1 MKIKNKLV
9 TMYNTDKVYLAEWI
23 LAVVTGLFVFVTT
36 STWDSQ
42 SLTIWSTNVWDVIAD
57 GNFRGFYEY
66 TASNVNGVHHSHM
79 GSEIMSVL
87 PWSIWNLP
95 LWIMQRFFGKP
106 IMSSAIMLA
115 YSKMFLVLCT
125 VIMLV
130 YAKKITYLITG
141 DKSKSVWA
149 MFLTASSTYI
159 YLSVCYSGQND
170 ILMITASVIGVHC
183 LLKNKHKAFI
193 AWSLLAVSI
202 KPFFLLPFLAV
213 LLLTEKNFL
222 KIFGKAFIVSSGVIL
237 QKMIFRGAPGYKES
251 MNIGPAKKMLE
262 QMFPPNI
269 NTEFGSISFFAISL
283 VLIYLYSYTRDFKKE
298 DYADSQSLIGKY
310 VIYIITLTYAGYL
323 MFSPFS
329 FYRMAILLPFL
340 YIVLVQNKN
349 MVLYN
354 GIFDIA
360 AQFGLM
366 MKLILRGSRLFEVR
380 FVNKALIQRFFGY
393 NVEYKASC
401 PYSSVDLYLYDN
413 KDLLEHYQPL
423 FSGVAVVSVAMLLI
437 LNHPEKQLKFKI
449 NGDRNIRAL
458 LWVRTLII
466 VPFVLL
472 TLYLFA
478 KSPYRF

>member
-66 TASNVNGVHHSHM
+66 TASNVNGVHHAHM

-149 MFLTASSTYI
+149 MFLTASSTYL

-170 ILMITASVIGVHC
+170 ILMITASVIGVH
-183 LLKNKHKAFI
+183 
-193 AWSLLAVSI
+193 
-202 KPFFLLPFLAV
+202 
-213 LLLTEKNFL
+213 
-222 KIFGKAFIVSSGVIL
+222 
-237 QKMIFRGAPGYKES
+237 
-251 MNIGPAKKMLE
+251 
-262 QMFPPNI
+262 
-269 NTEFGSISFFAISL
+269 
-283 VLIYLYSYTRDFKKE
+283 
-298 DYADSQSLIGKY
+298 
-310 VIYIITLTYAGYL
+310 
-323 MFSPFS
+323 
-329 FYRMAILLPFL
+329 
-340 YIVLVQNKN
+340 
-349 MVLYN
+349 
-354 GIFDIA
+354 
-360 AQFGLM
+360 
-366 MKLILRGSRLFEVR
+366 
-380 FVNKALIQRFFGY
+380 
-393 NVEYKASC
+393 
-401 PYSSVDLYLYDN
+401 
-413 KDLLEHYQPL
+413 
-423 FSGVAVVSVAMLLI
+423 
-437 LNHPEKQLKFKI
+437 
-449 NGDRNIRAL
+449 
-458 LWVRTLII
+458 
-466 VPFVLL
+466 
-472 TLYLFA
+472 
-478 KSPYRF
+478 

>member
-1 MKIKNKLV
+1 MVPPRKCSSRCFPRI
-9 TMYNTDKVYLAEWI
+9 
-23 LAVVTGLFVFVTT
+23 
-36 STWDSQ
+36 STRIR
-42 SLTIWSTNVWDVIAD
+42 L
-57 GNFRGFYEY
+57 RY
-66 TASNVNGVHHSHM
+66 
-79 GSEIMSVL
+79 
-87 PWSIWNLP
+87 P
-95 LWIMQRFFGKP
+95 
-106 IMSSAIMLA
+106 
-115 YSKMFLVLCT
+115 
-125 VIMLV
+125 
-130 YAKKITYLITG
+130 
-141 DKSKSVWA
+141 
-149 MFLTASSTYI
+149 
-159 YLSVCYSGQND
+159 
-170 ILMITASVIGVHC
+170 
-183 LLKNKHKAFI
+183 
-193 AWSLLAVSI
+193 SLL
-202 KPFFLLPFLAV
+202 F
-213 LLLTEKNFL
+213 
-222 KIFGKAFIVSSGVIL
+222 
-237 QKMIFRGAPGYKES
+237 
-251 MNIGPAKKMLE
+251 
-262 QMFPPNI
+262 
-269 NTEFGSISFFAISL
+269 L
-283 VLIYLYSYTRDFKKE
+283 VLIYLYSYTAISKE
-298 DYADSQSLIGKY
+298 DYGNSQSLIGKY

-423 FSGVAVVSVAMLLI
+423 FSGVAVVSMAMLLI
-437 LNHPEKQLKFKI
+437 LNHPEKQIKFKI

-472 TLYLFA
+472 TA
-478 KSPYRF
+478 VPVRQKSPYQILISKELKHEGHYSGGRPRNKALPDDKNRIEAAFARI

>member
-66 TASNVNGVHHSHM
+66 TASNVNGVHHAHM

-95 LWIMQRFFGKP
+95 IWIMQRFFGKP

-115 YSKMFLVLCT
+115 YSKMFLVMCT

-130 YAKKITYLITG
+130 YTKKITYLITG

-149 MFLTASSTYI
+149 MFLTASSTYL

-170 ILMITASVIGVHC
+170 ILMITASVIAVYC
-183 LLKNKHKAFI
+183 LFKNKHKAFI
-193 AWSLLAVSI
+193 AWSLFAVSI

-213 LLLTEKNFL
+213 LLLSEKNFL
-222 KIFGKAFIVSSGVIL
+222 KIFGKAFIVSSGVIV
-237 QKMIFRGAPGYKES
+237 QKLMFRGAPGYKES
-251 MNIGPAKKMLE
+251 MNIGPAKEMLE
-262 QMFPPNI
+262 QMFPPNV
-269 NTEFGSISFFAISL
+269 NTEFGAVSFFAISL
-283 VLIYLYSYTRDFKKE
+283 VLIYLYSYTRDFKKD
-298 DYADSQSLIGKY
+298 DYAKSQSLVGKY
-310 VIYIITLTYAGYL
+310 AIYLITVTYAGYL

-329 FYRMAILLPFL
+329 FYRLATMLPFL

-360 AQFGLM
+360 AQFGML
-366 MKLILRGSRLFEVR
+366 MKLVLRDSRLFEVR
-380 FVNKALIQRFFGY
+380 FVNKALVQRFFGY

-401 PYSSVDLYLYDN
+401 PYSSIDLYLYDN

-423 FSGVAVVSVAMLLI
+423 FSGIAAVSIALLLI
-437 LNHPEKQLKFKI
+437 FNHPEKQVKFKI

>member
-1 MKIKNKLV
+1 
-9 TMYNTDKVYLAEWI
+9 
-23 LAVVTGLFVFVTT
+23 
-36 STWDSQ
+36 
-42 SLTIWSTNVWDVIAD
+42 
-57 GNFRGFYEY
+57 
-66 TASNVNGVHHSHM
+66 
-79 GSEIMSVL
+79 
-87 PWSIWNLP
+87 
-95 LWIMQRFFGKP
+95 
-106 IMSSAIMLA
+106 
-115 YSKMFLVLCT
+115 
-125 VIMLV
+125 
-130 YAKKITYLITG
+130 
-141 DKSKSVWA
+141 
-149 MFLTASSTYI
+149 
-159 YLSVCYSGQND
+159 
-170 ILMITASVIGVHC
+170 MITASVIGVHC

-251 MNIGPAKKMLE
+251 MNIGPAKEMLE
-262 QMFPPNI
+262 KMFPPNI

-298 DYADSQSLIGKY
+298 DYTDSQSLIGKY

-329 FYRMAILLPFL
+329 FYRLATLLPFL

-423 FSGVAVVSVAMLLI
+423 FSGVAVVSMAMLLI
-437 LNHPEKQLKFKI
+437 LNHPEKQVKFKI
-449 NGDRNIRAL
+449 NGNRNIRAL